1 MSTSINLEEFSPVAG
16 DAFVWDNAN
25 QLWVIGQVAQTV
37 NGKVP
42 AGGVVALDVT
52 DMDDVNVSS
61 VAKGDALSWNGTD
74 FINRPVAYR
83 IGSNAINKASTNT
96 TVEEILHTWTIG
108 ANELP
113 IGGRLRIQFLVE
125 TNNNANLKRFRV
137 RAGGIGGTDYFNVN
151 LTNSICTQV
160 ITVDIYANGATNSQ
174 VGHGLLTTLRSGSTT
189 AAKTTSAVNT
199 TASWTVVLTSLKA
212 TGTDTVTVLFADCY
226 LFP

>member
-25 QLWVIGQVAQTV
+25 QLWVIGQVAQDV
-37 NGKVP
+37 NGKTP
-42 AGGVVALDVT
+42 SGGVINLDVT

-61 VAKGDALSWNGTD
+61 VQKGDALSWDGTD
-74 FINRPVAYR
+74 FINRPTAYR

-96 TVEEILHTWTIG
+96 TAEEILHTWTIG

-113 IGGRLRIQFLVE
+113 STGRLRVQFFVE
-125 TNNNANLKRFRV
+125 TNNNANVKRFRV
-137 RAGGIGGTDYFNVN
+137 RAGGIGGTEYFNVN
-151 LTNSICTQV
+151 LNNSVGTQV

-174 VGHGLLTTLRSGSTT
+174 VGYGLVGVTRSGSTT
-189 AAKTTSAVNT
+189 TAKVTSAVNT
-199 TASWTVVLTSLKA
+199 TGSWTVVLTSQKA